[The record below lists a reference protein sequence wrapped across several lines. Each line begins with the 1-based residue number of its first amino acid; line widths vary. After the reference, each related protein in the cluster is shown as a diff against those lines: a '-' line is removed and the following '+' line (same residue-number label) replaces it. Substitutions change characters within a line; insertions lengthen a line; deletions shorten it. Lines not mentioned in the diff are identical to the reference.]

1 MIIIGLI
8 GSFFG
13 IGGSVMSMI
22 GGVAGGVTSVITD
35 NQNTSSTAA
44 MVLNSGIA
52 TLVISVLT
60 LVTST
65 VGGSAKTKT
74 TIQTFSLANVIFGIL
89 NIYLFNYVSGGL
101 IAVSGIL
108 GLVGSKE
115 GQEQEKKVT
124 KSLLFYMVMVI
135 VLILCGISIIM
146 RNTDRTEKP
155 STSSDDESISES
167 KDIGEKKNEDASSVK
182 SVSAKGILSSYQCG
196 DNCWLT
202 ITIENKEKSFL
213 CAAKECTDFDEATFK
228 DNYSGKKVQL
238 KISKDDVVDG
248 SGKKQGESESVTS
261 IEFID

>member
-1 MIIIGLI
+1 MKIAMLIIGLI

-22 GGVAGGVTSVITD
+22 GGVAGGLTSVITE

-108 GLVGSKE
+108 GLIGSKE
-115 GQEQEKKVT
+115 GLEQEKT
-124 KSLLFYMVMVI
+124 IAKSPLFYIVMVI
-135 VLILCGISIIM
+135 VLMLCGISLIM
-146 RNTDRTEKP
+146 RNTDRTSNP
-155 STSSDDESISES
+155 SIFSDEVEESKSDTEVSINSLPTGIWISGKEIISIS
-167 KDIGEKKNEDASSVK
+167 
-182 SVSAKGILSSYQCG
+182 
-196 DNCWLT
+196 
-202 ITIENKEKSFL
+202 KE
-213 CAAKECTDFDEATFK
+213 
-228 DNYSGKKVQL
+228 
-238 KISKDDVVDG
+238 
-248 SGKKQGESESVTS
+248 
-261 IEFID
+261 